1 MTHIYM
7 LWTDMPELLHCTCM
21 TVYTYQFWV
30 DVIQVPFEGFTGEMF
45 TERDSIRDVSIIH
58 SLCLRSL
65 FEEILLEV
73 ESLLQQNKWVR
84 GRK

>member
-30 DVIQVPFEGFTGEMF
+30 DVIEVPFEGFTGEMF
-45 TERDSIRDVSIIH
+45 T
-58 SLCLRSL
+58 
-65 FEEILLEV
+65 
-73 ESLLQQNKWVR
+73 
-84 GRK
+84 